1 MGGGVI
7 INHPHQTSL
16 LSSLYAMGAISIL
29 SRRYEKTH
37 ELTHPTPPLRSKNIF
52 RTMFGWFGEVGGTK
66 KNHTH
71 RCASSFYYL
80 AERKVRKTT
89 KIIFRVLTV
98 VIRHRFLFL
107 SQKPQ
112 IFFVEN
118 TKRRAPEFGSKS
130 APSKVDLEPYGAIW
144 CQIGS
149 QFLSLKQRIRVRVS
163 SFWYRRN
170 SIPLGFSGS
179 LCAAF
184 ASFRPA
190 FQERMRASAPS
201 ECAHHRR

>member
-1 MGGGVI
+1 
-7 INHPHQTSL
+7 
-16 LSSLYAMGAISIL
+16 MGAISIL

-163 SFWYRRN
+163 SFGTAGTVFHLVFQDLCVQRLLA
-170 SIPLGFSGS
+170 SGPLFKRGCGQVPPQSVHIIDD
-179 LCAAF
+179 
-184 ASFRPA
+184 
-190 FQERMRASAPS
+190 
-201 ECAHHRR
+201 ECVKFPHIRFGKSKSVSNV